1 MIRRQKTKMVT
12 ELEKTHVILLMVEV
26 SHDNLVLHGL
36 SVGLWHF
43 LIPMTGGPC
52 IHHVPSLDLPH
63 DTVVLSHCSAAS

>member
-1 MIRRQKTKMVT
+1 MSRRQKTKMVT

-43 LIPMTGGPC
+43 LIPMTGSVFIMCHPW
-52 IHHVPSLDLPH
+52 IYLMTQLF
-63 DTVVLSHCSAAS
+63 